1 MTLAPSVTLDTS
13 SLIRFATRDDEKRSQ
28 KVKNL
33 LKSRQKLYIPD
44 VVFPELEYVL
54 TKAHGLSRDKLTDFF
69 ESLVSL
75 RNLTVNAYIS
85 NAVKLFSHSKLDMA
99 DCIIAAQ
106 SSHGSL
112 ASFDRQLLK
121 AEGVKSYW

>member
-1 MTLAPSVTLDTS
+1 MISTPSVTLDTN
-13 SLIRFATRDDEKRSQ
+13 SLIRFATRDDERKSQ

-85 NAVKLFSHSKLDMA
+85 NAIKLFSRSKLDMA

-106 SSHGSL
+106 SGNGSL

-121 AEGVKSYW
+121 VEGVKSYW